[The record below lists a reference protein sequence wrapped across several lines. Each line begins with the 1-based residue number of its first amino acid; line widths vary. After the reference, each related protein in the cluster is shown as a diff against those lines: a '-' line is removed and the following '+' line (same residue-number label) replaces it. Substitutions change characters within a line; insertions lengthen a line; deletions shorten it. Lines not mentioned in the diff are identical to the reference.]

1 MRARRNNMIHNIPR
15 KQWDT
20 AYFWG
25 RESIQKGRISQE
37 ELSFGLPRNDNI
49 MSKLIRSRLDV
60 PCDVQFWVS
69 PTFLIGVPTF

>member
-37 ELSFGLPRNDNI
+37 KLSFGLPRIHNI
-49 MSKLIRSRLDV
+49 FSTASDQLWKNIIDTR
-60 PCDVQFWVS
+60 
-69 PTFLIGVPTF
+69 